1 MTEKMTLD
9 YYKKFNNSSCDLIAR
24 WPEKSQLYAWAISMM
39 KNGNLN
45 LHNHTTGWLSGSF
58 YISMPKQN
66 TENEGAIVFSI
77 RGMDYPVLDESKISD
92 KIFNI
97 RPGDIIMFPSSLFH
111 GTLPFSSEENR
122 VSFAFDKR
130 PEWNIDDFKSHY

>member
-9 YYKKFNNSSCDLIAR
+9 YYKKFNNSSYDLITR

-77 RGMDYPVLDESKISD
+77 RGMGYPILDESKISD
-92 KIFNI
+92 KFFNI